1 MNVSDLKCK
10 IADTPGE
17 IEQIHRLNYRT
28 FVEEIPQHPPNP
40 EHRLVDKFH
49 HENAYLVIKD
59 EERVVGMFAMRDKRP
74 FSLDGKLE
82 NLDAYLPKC
91 ACPVEA
97 RLLAVEP
104 EYRSGPV
111 LRMLMDNAFEQAAIH
126 GWDLVI
132 ISATTRQLRL
142 YRHLG
147 FEPFAPVVGTGDA
160 LFQPMFVRPKRVGTV
175 LKSLAEIDRKEN
187 RLSALRRKTISLLP
201 GPVTVTPR
209 VLTAMSV
216 QPFSHRSALFHD
228 MLDEARR
235 GVCRLTNT
243 RYCQIFPGSGT
254 LANDMVAQQLARLS
268 MPGLVLVN
276 GEFGRRLASQVRR
289 AGMNYRTLD
298 IEWGSEF
305 ALGSIRDALDALPAG
320 GWVWWAHH
328 ETSTGIINPLGEV
341 INMARERKLIPAV
354 DAISSVGN
362 IPVDLADAEFA
373 TAVSG
378 KGLCGYPGLGIV
390 FHHKASIAPCPSV
403 PSYLDLGFWVAQNG
417 VGFTHS
423 SNLIAALATSLAEQD
438 FPARFQTIAW
448 RDAWLRN
455 ALKDSRFQILTHG
468 PNACPA
474 VLTLIPH
481 DGPNAWQTGLAL
493 EEAGFVLSY
502 RSNYLRERNWLQIS
516 LMSLPSAEDL
526 ATLVQALDQKLPV
539 LEKSKGLPGQNL

>member
-10 IADTPGE
+10 VADTPGE
-17 IEQIHRLNYRT
+17 IEQIHQLNYRT
-28 FVEEIPQHPPNP
+28 FVEEIPQHLPNP
-40 EHRLVDKFH
+40 ERRLVDKFH
-49 HENAYLVIKD
+49 HENTYLVIKD
-59 EERVVGMFAMRDKRP
+59 GDRLVGMFAMRDKRP

-82 NLDAYLPKC
+82 SLDTFLPPC
-91 ACPVEA
+91 EHPVEA

-126 GWDLVI
+126 DWDLVV
-132 ISATTRQLRL
+132 ISATTRQLGL

-147 FEPFAPVVGTGDA
+147 FEPFGPIVGTGDA

-175 LKSLAEIDRKEN
+175 LKSLAEIARKEN
-187 RLSALRRKTISLLP
+187 TPSALRRKIISLLP
-201 GPVTVTPR
+201 GPVTVSPR

-235 GVCRLTNT
+235 GVCRLTQT
-243 RYCQIFPGSGT
+243 DHCQIFPGSGT
-254 LANDMVAQQLARLS
+254 LANDMVSQQLARLGT
-268 MPGLVLVN
+268 PGVVLVN
-276 GEFGRRLASQVRR
+276 GEFGQRLAGQVRR
-289 AGMNYRTLD
+289 AGMQHTTLD
-298 IEWGSEF
+298 VEWGQEF
-305 ALGSIRDALDALPAG
+305 ELKAIHNALASLPVG
-320 GWVWWAHH
+320 GWVWWVHH
-328 ETSTGIINPLGEV
+328 ETSTGIINPLRE
-341 INMARERKLIPAV
+341 IIDMARARKLIPAV
-354 DAISSVGN
+354 DAISSIGN
-362 IPVDLADAEFA
+362 IPVDLAGAEFA

-390 FHHKASIAPCPSV
+390 FHHEANISLCPNV
-403 PSYLDLGFWVAQNG
+403 PSYLDLGFWIAQNG

-438 FPARFQTIAW
+438 FSERFKTIAW

-468 PNACPA
+468 ASACPA
-474 VLTLIPH
+474 VLTLIPR

-493 EEAGFVLSY
+493 EETGFVLSY

-526 ATLVQALDQKLPV
+526 ATLVRALNQKHPTQAESKDLP
-539 LEKSKGLPGQNL
+539 KQNR